1 VPAAAPADPRAR
13 ISSRDANA
21 ETVVRSSVENFA
33 HLIERERLE
42 MSAGDRLA
50 DRIAA
55 VAGSMPFA
63 LLNACFFAAWILLN
77 SGMGEIPAFDPYPFG
92 ALTVIVSLEAIFLSV
107 FVLMSQNRQSTA
119 SDRRA
124 SVDMH
129 MNAIAEREITK
140 VLEVLYE
147 LRSELLG
154 AKRQDAEL
162 VDMMRP
168 TDVQELVD
176 AVEEAEER
184 LTAQE
189 PATQESAQEAAP
201 VAASEVNT
209 SKRAGRGE
217 ERG

>member
-1 VPAAAPADPRAR
+1 
-13 ISSRDANA
+13 
-21 ETVVRSSVENFA
+21 
-33 HLIERERLE
+33 
-42 MSAGDRLA
+42 
-50 DRIAA
+50 
-55 VAGSMPFA
+55 
-63 LLNACFFAAWILLN
+63 
-77 SGMGEIPAFDPYPFG
+77 
-92 ALTVIVSLEAIFLSV
+92 
-107 FVLMSQNRQSTA
+107 
-119 SDRRA
+119 
-124 SVDMH
+124 
-129 MNAIAEREITK
+129 
-140 VLEVLYE
+140 
-147 LRSELLG
+147 LLG